1 MRIRVLG
8 SCGAWPEPGRACTGF
23 LISDAGRHLVVD
35 LGYGTAPRLFA
46 ALPADRLDAVVLT
59 HAHPDHMLDV
69 HALLRA
75 RHYGFRGAGLPRLP
89 VYAPAGLAEVLAPLE
104 GADGAELLAA
114 AFDWHEYR
122 PGSSIDLDPVRIEL
136 VALPHYVPN
145 AGVRVTGP
153 GGVFAYTGDTG
164 PDPAVARLGAG
175 ADLFAVDATFQ
186 DRPVSTVIPDQR
198 FNLSAREAAG
208 FAAQAGAR
216 RLLLTHFWPGADR
229 SRAAA
234 EAAEHFSGPILVADE
249 DQVIELTGPDM

>member
-8 SCGAWPEPGRACTGF
+8 SCAAWPEPGRACTGF
-23 LISDAGRHLVVD
+23 LISDAGRQLVVD

-59 HAHPDHMLDV
+59 HAHPDHMLDL

-75 RHYGFRGAGLPRLP
+75 RYYGFRGTGLPRLP
-89 VYAPAGLAEVLAPLE
+89 VYAPPGLAEVLAPLE
-104 GADGAELLAA
+104 GPDGAELLAA

-122 PGSSIDLDPVRIEL
+122 PDTSIDLDPLRIDL

-145 AGVRVTGP
+145 VGVRVTGP

-164 PDPAVARLGAG
+164 PDPAIARVGER

-186 DRPVSTVIPDQR
+186 DRPVSDVIPEPR

-229 SRAAA
+229 DRAAA
-234 EAAEHFSGPILVADE
+234 EAAEHFAGPILVADE
-249 DQVIELTGPDM
+249 DQAIELPGAEM

>member
-75 RHYGFRGAGLPRLP
+75 RHYGFRGTGLPRLP

>member
-8 SCGAWPEPGRACTGF
+8 SCAAWPEPGRACTGF
-23 LISDAGRHLVVD
+23 LVSDAGRHLVVD

-46 ALPADRLDAVVLT
+46 ALPVDRLDAVVLT

-75 RHYGFRGAGLPRLP
+75 RHYGFRGTGLPRLP
-89 VYAPAGLAEVLAPLE
+89 VHAPAGLAELLAPLE
-104 GADGAELLAA
+104 GPDGPELMAA
-114 AFDWHEYR
+114 TFDWHEYR
-122 PGSSIDLDPVRIEL
+122 PGGVIELGPLRVEL

-164 PDPAVARLGAG
+164 PDPAVARLGAA

-186 DRPVSTVIPDQR
+186 DRPVSEVMPHPRYD
-198 FNLSAREAAG
+198 LSAREAAG
-208 FAAQAGAR
+208 FATQAGAR

-229 SRAAA
+229 VRAAA
-234 EAAEHFSGPILVADE
+234 EAAEHFAGPILVADE
-249 DQVIELTGPDM
+249 DQTIEVRAPEV